1 MRSVFFFAGFLL
13 LSPSLPA
20 QAQSGEETSDAL
32 LARAKQVL
40 ARIDGEY
47 SLAGLKEPVEVRR
60 DRWGIAHIYAKNAPD
75 LFFAQGFVAAQD
87 RLFQLDLWHR
97 QAVGAMAEMLG
108 KDAVDADDFARLMKY
123 RGDMEAEWVS
133 YSPDTKAIATAFT
146 QGINAYIEQVGD
158 QLPIEF

>member
-1 MRSVFFFAGFLL
+1 MFMRSVYFAV
-13 LSPSLPA
+13 LSLSASLTG
-20 QAQSGEETSDAL
+20 QARAADETSAAL
-32 LARAKQVL
+32 LNQAKQVL
-40 ARIDGEY
+40 AKIDGEY
-47 SLAGLKEPVEVRR
+47 SLAGLQQPVEVRR

-97 QAVGAMAEMLG
+97 QAVGAMAEMFG
-108 KDAVDADDFARLMKY
+108 KDAVDADHFARLMKY